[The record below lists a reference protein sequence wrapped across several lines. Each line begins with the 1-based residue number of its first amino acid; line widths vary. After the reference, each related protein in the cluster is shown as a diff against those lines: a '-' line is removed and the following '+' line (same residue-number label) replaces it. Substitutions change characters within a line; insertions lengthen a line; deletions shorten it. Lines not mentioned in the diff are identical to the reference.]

1 MNMSS
6 VPFSSVPVNTLLG
19 LVLRSHS
26 PEGAT
31 VAMTPTAAMS
41 QEYGVIHGGLLSTLA
56 DTAAVYA
63 LHPYLAEGERMTS
76 IEFKINFLAAALASR
91 GEVVATSS
99 VAKRGRTVAVVNVNV
114 NQGEQRVATGLF
126 TYVILP
132 VARA

>member
-1 MNMSS
+1 M
-6 VPFSSVPVNTLLG
+6 
-19 LVLRSHS
+19 
-26 PEGAT
+26 
-31 VAMTPTAAMS
+31 
-41 QEYGVIHGGLLSTLA
+41 
-56 DTAAVYA
+56 YA